1 MNLSEPFIR
10 RPVMTAVLTLSV
22 IMFGILS
29 YFQLPVNDL
38 PAVDYPVIQVQVGY
52 PGASPDTIANNI
64 ATPLE
69 RQFMQINGLEVVT
82 SQSTQGTASLT
93 LQFALDKNIDA
104 AATDVQTAISQSTG
118 SLPVDLPSPP
128 TYSKTNPNDQPIM
141 YIALTSDSVT
151 RGQLYDYASTQVGQ
165 RISIL
170 PGVSRVNVFG
180 TKSAI
185 RIKAEPSAM
194 WARGISIDDL
204 SNAIKSGTSYTGA
217 GQLDS
222 STGTA
227 ILRPQG
233 QLESADQYSNLIV
246 GGTSGAPVYLRD
258 VAKVVDSV
266 QDERVNMRFW
276 VRGYSVPAATVI
288 VAVNRR
294 AGSNAVEVSK
304 SIREILPLINA
315 ELPGSIRVTPIY
327 DRSQNIVHSVDDVQV
342 TLLIAF
348 ILVVIVIFAFLG
360 RVTDT
365 LIPAAALPLSLLITF
380 IAMRILGYSF
390 DNLSLMALTLAIGFL
405 VDDAI
410 VFLENTVRRMER
422 GEQPFE
428 AAISSAR
435 EISFTILS
443 MTISLAAVFIPL
455 VFMSGLVGRIFR
467 EFAIT
472 IVIAIFASGLVSLT
486 LTPLMCA
493 RLLKGRGEGHK
504 KTWMERVIGGIEK
517 RVLAL
522 YGSSLWWFI
531 RHRWISPIIW
541 VVCLAGTIVLFMI
554 VPKAFL
560 PPGDSS
566 VIFGAFIAREGSSP
580 EQMHALQDR
589 VDQTLHD
596 DPNVITD
603 FTLSGSSGFLA
614 SNQGITFTFIKPPD
628 QRKPIAEVTAEM
640 MGRLNSIPGVF
651 TFLRPFP
658 VLQISTGVTSQ
669 NQGQYA
675 YAVSGANPSQ
685 VYDVAQ
691 KLMGKLQQYPG
702 FLTVSSDY
710 YNNTPNLDI
719 ELHREKAKTYGV
731 SEARILTLLRNAYS
745 QNYLYLIKKP
755 EDQYQVILEVEDS
768 ARATAGDLSLLYIKS
783 DDGQRLVPLK
793 ELVTSKSTL
802 GPQTVNHLNQFTS
815 VTLFFNLK
823 PGIALGDATNYINAA
838 AAELVPPTVRGELQ
852 GEAQTFSNTVT
863 SLTMLMALAVFVM
876 YVILAILYESYVHP
890 LTVLSTLPTALVGGL
905 LTLVLFGQEASL
917 YAFVGM
923 FMLMGIVKKNGIM
936 IVDFARQRVDAGE
949 TAERAIHDASM
960 DRFRPIL
967 MTTLAAVFGA
977 IPIALGYGA
986 DGSSRRPLGLVVV
999 GGLIVSQF
1007 ITLYITPVIY
1017 LYLEQFQ
1024 EKVLDR
1030 TSFFGSG
1037 RAQKPV
1043 DREATVSH
1051 LPPDLAPGD

>member
-1 MNLSEPFIR
+1 MNLSEPFIH

-22 IMFGILS
+22 VLFGILS
-29 YFQLPVNDL
+29 YRQLPVNDL
-38 PAVDYPVIQVQVGY
+38 PAVDYPVIQVRVGY

-82 SQSTQGTASLT
+82 STSTQGVATFT
-93 LQFALDKNIDA
+93 LQFALEKNIDA
-104 AATDVQTAISQSTG
+104 AATDVQTAISQSIG
-118 SLPVDLPSPP
+118 NLPADLPSPP
-128 TYSKTNPNDQPIM
+128 TYSKTNPNDQSIM
-141 YIALTSDSVT
+141 YIAMTSDSVT
-151 RGQLYDYASTQVGQ
+151 PGQLYDYASTQVGQ
-165 RISIL
+165 RLSIL
-170 PGVSRVNVFG
+170 PGVSQVNVFG

-185 RIKAEPSAM
+185 RIKAKPDAM

-204 SNAIKSGTSYTGA
+204 SAAIKSGTSYTGA

-222 STGTA
+222 GSGTS

-233 QLESADQYSNLIV
+233 QLENAEQYSNLIV
-246 GGTSGAPVYLRD
+246 GGTSNAPVYLRD
-258 VAKVVDSV
+258 VAEVRDSV

-276 VRGYSVPAATVI
+276 VRGLTIPSATVI
-288 VAVNRR
+288 LAVNRR
-294 AGSNAVEVSK
+294 AGANAVEVSS
-304 SIREILPLINA
+304 SIRQILPQVAN
-315 ELPGSIRVTPIY
+315 ELPGSIRIAPIY
-327 DRSQNIVHSVDDVQV
+327 DRSLSIVHSVADVQT
-342 TLLIAF
+342 TLIIAF
-348 ILVVIVIFAFLG
+348 VLVVIVIFAFLG
-360 RVTDT
+360 RATDT
-365 LIPAAALPLSLLITF
+365 LIPTVALPLSLLITF
-380 IAMRILGYSF
+380 IAMNALGYSL

-428 AAISSAR
+428 AAVHSAK
-435 EISFTILS
+435 EISFTIMS
-443 MTISLAAVFIPL
+443 MTVSLAAVFIPL
-455 VFMSGLVGRIFR
+455 VFMTGLVGRIFR

-493 RLLKGRGEGHK
+493 RLLKPRGEGSK
-504 KTWMERVIGGIEK
+504 KTWMERVIGSIEK
-517 RVLAL
+517 RVLGF
-522 YGSSLWWFI
+522 YGGSLWWFLK
-531 RHRWISPIIW
+531 HRWISLVIW
-541 VVCLAGTIVLFMI
+541 VVCLGGTIGLFI
-554 VPKAFL
+554 LVPKAFL

-580 EQMHALQDR
+580 AQMRELQNR
-589 VDQTLHD
+589 VDTTLHE

-603 FTLSGSSGFLA
+603 FTMTGASGFLA
-614 SNQGITFTFIKPPD
+614 ANQGITFTFIRPPNE
-628 QRKPIAEVTAEM
+628 RKPIQEVTAEM
-640 MGRLNSIPGVF
+640 MGKLNSIPGVF

-658 VLQISTGVTSQ
+658 VLEISTGVTSQ
-669 NQGQYA
+669 QQGQYGF
-675 YAVSGANPSQ
+675 AVSGANPSE
-685 VYDVAQ
+685 VYGVSQ
-691 KLMGKLQQYPG
+691 KLMAKLMTYPG

-710 YNNTPNLDI
+710 YHNTPNVNIDLRRDQ
-719 ELHREKAKTYGV
+719 AKTYGV
-731 SEARILTLLRNAYS
+731 SEARILSLLRNAYS

-755 EDQYQVILEVEDS
+755 EDQYQVILEIEDE
-768 ARATAGDLSLLYIKS
+768 ARSNPEDLARLYIRS
-783 DDGQRLVPLK
+783 DDGKRLVPLG
-793 ELVTSKSTL
+793 ELVTWNTTL

-823 PGIALGDATNYINAA
+823 PGVALGDATNFITKSAA
-838 AAELVPPTVRGELQ
+838 EIVPPGVRAELV
-852 GEAQTFSNTVT
+852 GEAQTFSRTVT
-863 SLTMLMALAVFVM
+863 SLTFLMALAVFVM

-905 LTLVLFGQEASL
+905 LTLIIFGQEASL

-949 TAERAIHDASM
+949 SAEQAIHDASM

-977 IPIALGYGA
+977 LPIALGFGA
-986 DGSSRRPLGLVVV
+986 DGASRRPLGLVVV
-999 GGLIVSQF
+999 GGLVISQF

-1024 EKVLDR
+1024 ENVLDR
-1030 TSFFGSG
+1030 TAFFGS
-1037 RAQKPV
+1037 RKAKVEEP
-1043 DREATVSH
+1043 EAEPSH
-1051 LPPDLAPGD
+1051 VQGDMAGGD

>member
-1 MNLSEPFIR
+1 
-10 RPVMTAVLTLSV
+10 
-22 IMFGILS
+22 
-29 YFQLPVNDL
+29 
-38 PAVDYPVIQVQVGY
+38 
-52 PGASPDTIANNI
+52 
-64 ATPLE
+64 
-69 RQFMQINGLEVVT
+69 
-82 SQSTQGTASLT
+82 
-93 LQFALDKNIDA
+93 
-104 AATDVQTAISQSTG
+104 
-118 SLPVDLPSPP
+118 
-128 TYSKTNPNDQPIM
+128 M

-151 RGQLYDYASTQVGQ
+151 PGQLYDYASTQVGQ

-170 PGVSRVNVFG
+170 PGVSRINVYG

-185 RIKAEPSAM
+185 RIKARPAAM
-194 WARGISIDDL
+194 WARGITMDDL
-204 SNAIKSGTSYTGA
+204 SAAIKAGTSYTGA

-222 STGTA
+222 SSGTA

-233 QLESADQYSNLIV
+233 QLETADQYNNLIV
-246 GGTSGAPVYLRD
+246 GAPNGAPVYLRD
-258 VAKVVDSV
+258 VATAIDSV

-276 VRGYSVPAATVI
+276 VRGYEVPSATVI

-294 AGSNAVEVSK
+294 AGANAVEVSK
-304 SIREILPLINA
+304 SIREVLPQLSS

-327 DRSQNIVHSVDDVQV
+327 DRSQSIVNSVVDVET
-342 TLLIAF
+342 TLIIAF
-348 ILVVIVIFAFLG
+348 VLVVMVIFAFLG
-360 RVTDT
+360 RATDT
-365 LIPAAALPLSLLITF
+365 LIPTVALPLSLLITF
-380 IAMRILGYSF
+380 VAMRGLGYSL

-422 GEQPFE
+422 GEQPFQ
-428 AAISSAR
+428 AAINSAK
-435 EISFTILS
+435 EISFTIMS

-472 IVIAIFASGLVSLT
+472 IVIAIFASGIVSLT

-493 RLLKGRGEGHK
+493 RLLKERGHGVK

-522 YGSSLWWFI
+522 YGASLWWFL
-531 RHRWISPIIW
+531 RHRWVSPIIW
-541 VVCLAGTIVLFMI
+541 VICLAGTILLFTL

-580 EQMHALQDR
+580 DQMKALQNR
-589 VDQTLHD
+589 VDEMLHQ

-603 FTLSGSSGFLA
+603 FTMTGATGFLA
-614 SNQGITFTFIKPPD
+614 ANQGITFTFIRPPKE
-628 QRKPIAEVTAEM
+628 RPPIQQVTGQM
-640 MGRLNSIPGVF
+640 MGKLNSIPGVF

-658 VLQISTGVTSQ
+658 VLEISTGVTSQ
-669 NQGQYA
+669 QQGQYA
-675 YAVSGANPSQ
+675 YAVSGANPEQ
-685 VYDVAQ
+685 VYDVSQ
-691 KLMGKLQQYPG
+691 KLLGKLTQYPG
-702 FLTVSSDY
+702 FLTVSSDF

-719 ELHREKAKTYGV
+719 DIRRDQAKTYGV
-731 SEARILTLLRNAYS
+731 SETRILTLLRNAYS

-755 EDQYQVILEVEDS
+755 EDQYQVILEVEDE
-768 ARATAGDLSLLYIKS
+768 ARANPEDLSKLYIKS
-783 DDGQRLVPLK
+783 DSGQRLVPLGQ
-793 ELVTSKSTL
+793 LVTWKQTL
-802 GPQTVNHLNQFTS
+802 GPQAVNHLNQFTS

-823 PGIALGDATNYINAA
+823 PGVALGDATNFIQKA
-838 AAELVPPTVRGELQ
+838 AAEVVPPGVRAELQ

-863 SLTMLMALAVFVM
+863 SLTILMALAVFVM

-905 LTLVLFGQEASL
+905 LTLFVFGQEASL

-936 IVDFARQRVDAGE
+936 IVDFARARVDAGE
-949 TAERAIHDASM
+949 AADKAIHDASM

-977 IPIALGYGA
+977 MPIALGFGA

-999 GGLIVSQF
+999 GGLVVSQF
-1007 ITLYITPVIY
+1007 ITLFITPVIY
-1017 LYLEQFQ
+1017 LYFEVFQ

-1030 TSFFGSG
+1030 TSFFGK
-1037 RAQKPV
+1037 RHPA
-1043 DREATVSH
+1043 A
-1051 LPPDLAPGD
+1051 LPASLKSTPEPLPSDLSPGE

>member
-22 IMFGILS
+22 ILFGLMS
-29 YFQLPVNDL
+29 YSQLPVNDL
-38 PAVDYPVIQVQVGY
+38 PTVDYPVIQVVVGY

-82 SQSTQGTASLT
+82 SSSTQGVVTFT
-93 LQFALDKNIDA
+93 LQFSLDKDIDA
-104 AATDVQTAISQSTG
+104 AATDVQTAISQATG
-118 SLPVDLPSPP
+118 SLPADLPSPP

-141 YIALTSDSVT
+141 YIAMTSDSVT
-151 RGQLYDYASTQVGQ
+151 PGQLYDYASTNVGQ
-165 RISIL
+165 RLSIL
-170 PGVSRVNVFG
+170 PGVSQVNVYG

-185 RIKAEPSAM
+185 RIKADPAAM
-194 WARGISIDDL
+194 WARDISIDDL
-204 SNAIKSGTSYTGA
+204 NNAIRNGTSYTGA
-217 GQLDS
+217 GQLDG

-233 QLESADQYSNLIV
+233 QLETAEQYANLIV
-246 GGTSGAPVYLRD
+246 GGSNNSPIYLRD
-258 VAKVVDSV
+258 VAEVKDSV

-276 VRGYSVPAATVI
+276 VRGYSVPSATVI

-294 AGSNAVEVSK
+294 AGANAVEVSK
-304 SIREILPLINA
+304 SIYDVMPQVQQ
-315 ELPGSIRVTPIY
+315 ELPGSIRITPIY
-327 DRSQNIVHSVDDVQV
+327 DRSQSIVHSVADVQV
-342 TLLIAF
+342 TLIIAF
-348 ILVVIVIFAFLG
+348 VLVVIVIFAFLG

-365 LIPAAALPLSLLITF
+365 LIPVVALPLSLLITF
-380 IAMRILGYSF
+380 IVMRMLGYSL

-422 GEQPFE
+422 GEHPFE
-428 AAISSAR
+428 ASINSAK

-455 VFMSGLVGRIFR
+455 VFMTGLVGRIFR

-472 IVIAIFASGLVSLT
+472 ICIAILASGLVSLT

-493 RLLKGRGEGHK
+493 RMLSPRGEGSK

-517 RVLAL
+517 RILYL
-522 YGSSLWWFI
+522 YGGSLWWFL
-531 RHRWISPIIW
+531 RHRWISAVIW
-541 VVCLAGTIVLFMI
+541 VVCLAGTIYLFML
-554 VPKAFL
+554 VPKTFL
-560 PPGDSS
+560 PPGDSG

-580 EQMHALQDR
+580 KQMREYQDR
-589 VDQTLHD
+589 VDEMLHN
-596 DPNVITD
+596 DPNVVTD
-603 FTLSGSSGFLA
+603 FTMTGATGFLA
-614 SNQGITFTFIKPPD
+614 ANQGITFTFIGAPD
-628 QRKPIAEVTAEM
+628 TREKPIDLVTAEM
-640 MGRLNSIPGVF
+640 MGKLNTIPGLM

-658 VLQISTGVTSQ
+658 VLEISTGVTSQ
-669 NQGQYA
+669 QQGQYA
-675 YAVSGANPSQ
+675 FTVSGANPSE
-685 VYDVAQ
+685 VYDTGQ
-691 KLMGKLQQYPG
+691 KLMAKMMEYPG
-702 FLTVSSDY
+702 FLSVSSDF
-710 YNNTPNLDI
+710 YNNTPNLNI
-719 ELHREKAKTYGV
+719 EIRRDQAKTYGV
-731 SEARILTLLRNAYS
+731 SEARILSLLRTAYS
-745 QNYLYLIKKP
+745 QNYTYLIKKP
-755 EDQYQVILEVEDS
+755 EDQYQVILEMNDSVREKPEDL
-768 ARATAGDLSLLYIKS
+768 ALLYIKS
-783 DDGQRLVPLK
+783 DDGRNLVPLR
-793 ELVTSKSTL
+793 ELVTWKSTL
-802 GPQTVNHLNQFTS
+802 GPQVVNHLNQFTS
-815 VTLFFNLK
+815 MSLFFNLK
-823 PGIALGDATNYINAA
+823 PGEPLGNATDFITKS
-838 AAELVPPTVRGELQ
+838 AAEIVPQGVRAELQ
-852 GEAQTFSNTVT
+852 GEAQTFSNTVR
-863 SLTMLMALAVFVM
+863 SLTILMALAVFVM

-905 LTLVLFGQEASL
+905 LTLIVFGAEASL

-936 IVDFARQRVDAGE
+936 IVDFARHRVENGE
-949 TAERAIHDASM
+949 APDKAIHDASM

-977 IPIALGYGA
+977 VPIALGYGA

-1024 EKVLDR
+1024 ENVLDR
-1030 TSFFGSG
+1030 TSFFRS
-1037 RAQKPV
+1037 RRSHKPV
-1043 DREATVSH
+1043 LAEGEA
-1051 LPPDLAPGD
+1051 GD